1 MKRTLTLVF
10 FVLFIFVASF
20 SISAIASDPDSIQ
33 MKCTNGVHYGQLV
46 GVSCG
51 LSGISECTQTNFAI
65 CTTHSDCTTCIL
77 NGATYVECMNCHHI
91 FRSLDVRHG
100 CGRLHNQNGNYIA
113 IDSICPYGWSG
124 PTSFLVIN

>member
-1 MKRTLTLVF
+1 MKK
-10 FVLFIFVASF
+10 
-20 SISAIASDPDSIQ
+20 ISAILLAIVFIVSIATQICAITPNPDGIQ
-33 MKCTNGVHYGQLV
+33 VRCSNGVHYGALV

-51 LSGISECTQTNFAI
+51 ISPMSECTQTNFAT

-113 IDSICPYGWSG
+113 IDSICPYSWSG